1 MALTQKKTQS
11 LVGKYGQSDKDTGNA
26 AVQIAIF
33 SERIRELTEHLKKNK
48 KDYSC
53 QRGLLMM
60 VGKRRRLLNYYRDT
74 HTAEEYKEL
83 ITALKIRK

>member
-1 MALTQKKTQS
+1 MPLTQKKTQS
-11 LVGKYGQSDKDTGNA
+11 LVSKHGKGDKDTGSA
-26 AVQIAIF
+26 SVQIAIL
-33 SERIRELTEHLKKNK
+33 SERIKELTEHLKSNK

-53 QRGLLMM
+53 QRGLMMM

-74 HTAEEYKEL
+74 HTAEEYKDL